1 MAEEKLIT
9 VRDVSRILNLT
20 EKEVLDLAENGLI
33 PAYKV
38 GGVYLRFKRGQVE
51 EYRNKTQSNNQARYK
66 ISFSERIQDF
76 FYYNDFYIL
85 SALLIFIMLFII
97 FK

>member
-1 MAEEKLIT
+1 MTEEKLIT
-9 VRDVSRILNLT
+9 VRDVSHILNLT
-20 EKEVLDLAENGLI
+20 EKEVLDLAESGVI

-51 EYRNKTQSNNQARYK
+51 EYRKKIYSQAKPHQEISLNDK
-66 ISFSERIQDF
+66 IFDF
-76 FYYNDFYIL
+76 FYFNDFYIF
-85 SALLIFIMLFII
+85 SILLIFLMLIII